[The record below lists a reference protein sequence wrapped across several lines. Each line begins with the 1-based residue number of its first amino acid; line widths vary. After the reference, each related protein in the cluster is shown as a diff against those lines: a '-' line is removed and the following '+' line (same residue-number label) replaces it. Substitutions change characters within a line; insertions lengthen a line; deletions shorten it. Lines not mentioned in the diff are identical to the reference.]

1 MSGGGDCMGN
11 LIKSLL
17 DFAVLI
23 GIYFHLFFKKLK
35 SAGKDKLLVNTLMYV
50 YISFVIYFTLM
61 PVLASLPFIFD
72 HPYAPMHLL
81 PFDDYL
87 SGRGDAERQIL
98 LNVLMM
104 VPFGFLLPI
113 LRRQTLWS
121 CILWTFL
128 FSLGIEL
135 LQPLINP
142 IRSSDITDLI
152 TNTIGGTIG
161 YAFYRL
167 FRPLVESGLKS
178 LREKP

>member
-1 MSGGGDCMGN
+1 MGN
-11 LIKSLL
+11 GIKILL
-17 DFAVLI
+17 DFAALV
-23 GIYFHLFFKKLK
+23 GIYYHFFFKKWT
-35 SAGKDKLLVNTLMYV
+35 SAGKDKLLVNTLLYI

-104 VPFGFLLPI
+104 VPFGFLLPV
-113 LRRQTLWS
+113 LRKQNLWS
-121 CILWTFL
+121 CALWTFL

-135 LQPLINP
+135 LQPLINQS
-142 IRSSDITDLI
+142 RSSDITDLI

-161 YAFYRL
+161 YVFYRL
-167 FRPLVESGLKS
+167 FRPLVETGLKKF
-178 LREKP
+178 REKSEK

>member
-1 MSGGGDCMGN
+1 MGN
-11 LIKSLL
+11 FIKSLL
-17 DFAVLI
+17 DFAALG
-23 GIYFHLFFKKLK
+23 GIYFHFFFKKWK
-35 SAGKDKLLVNTLMYV
+35 SDGKDKLLVNTLMYV
-50 YISFVIYFTLM
+50 YISFVLYFTLM
-61 PVLASLPFIFD
+61 PILASLPFIFN
-72 HPYAPMHLL
+72 HPYVPMHLL

-104 VPFGFLLPI
+104 VPFGFLLPV
-113 LRRQTLWS
+113 LKKQTLWS
-121 CILWTFL
+121 CVLWTFL

-152 TNTIGGTIG
+152 TNTVGGTIG

-167 FRPLVESGLKS
+167 FRPWVEATLMKFKGKS
-178 LREKP
+178 